1 MTDNIDYSAV
11 RRRVQEGIKRQI
23 WLTRATL
30 FGSNLL
36 LFVLFMFLG
45 WSMALSQYTPLN
57 NGDDLVIGGMI
68 ILSVTGFIGLMFNG
82 LSLMLDT
89 RMGQQRIRERVIAA
103 EMGKALLRLDENDNA
118 EKAKR
123 TLALS
128 DDGELVEVVEDDLLT
143 EELHRRAERRG

>member
-1 MTDNIDYSAV
+1 MTDNIDYGAI
-11 RRRVQEGIKRQI
+11 RKRVQEGIKRQI
-23 WLTRATL
+23 QLTRATL
-30 FGSNLL
+30 FGVNLL

-57 NGDDLVIGGMI
+57 NGNDLVISGMI
-68 ILSVTGFIGLMFNG
+68 MLSVIGFIGLMFNG

-103 EMGKALLRLDENDNA
+103 EMSKALLRLDENDDG